1 MILVEYVVGFES
13 STEGRGNLA
22 QKHQRDR
29 FVDIDVHS
37 STYLFMKGHKYGH
50 PTLYLEDS

>member
-22 QKHQRDR
+22 QKHQRDW

-37 STYLFMKGHKYGH
+37 STYLLMKGHKY
-50 PTLYLEDS
+50 